1 MVVSL
6 GYDKSVF
13 INCPFDQDYK
23 PLFEAIVFTVSDCGF
38 QARCALEI
46 EDGGQVRM
54 EKIFHLIANSKLGIN
69 DLCRVDLDS
78 ATNLPRFNMP
88 LELGIFLGAQR
99 FGQRRQ
105 KEKRCLILDRELY
118 RYRAFIS
125 DIAGQDIQEHGN
137 EPTRAIR
144 VVRDWLRSQTK
155 DSGMPGWRSI
165 ADRYEAFRADLHELC
180 KEPKLDEEDLIW
192 VEYTGLVWTWLRRNA

>member
-13 INCPFDQDYK
+13 VNCPFDQDYK
-23 PLFEAIVFTVSDCGF
+23 PLFEAIVFTVLDCGF
-38 QARCALEI
+38 QARCALEV

-69 DLCRVDLDS
+69 DLCRADLDA

-105 KEKRCLILDRELY
+105 KEKRCLILDRERY

-144 VVRDWLRSQTK
+144 VVRDWLRSQTQ
-155 DSGMPGWRSI
+155 DSGMPGGRVV
-165 ADRYEAFRADLHELC
+165 AERYQAFRAELRQLC
-180 KEPKLDEEDLIW
+180 RESKLDEDELIW
-192 VEYTGLVWTWLRRNA
+192 VEYTTLVWTWLRRNA